1 MIGDLTGLVA
11 VLAIFVGIPWML
23 LSFITRWKQMRSL
36 SGEDENVLDDVNET
50 SRRLEQRIQTIE
62 RILDAENPNWR
73 KDR

>member
-23 LSFITRWKQMRSL
+23 LNFITRWKQMRSL
-36 SGEDENVLDDVNET
+36 SGEDENVLGDVNET